1 MQSWFL
7 LQSDKANDKG
17 GQIIQLIYGTSTE
30 KKRDVWQEYSR
41 WIM

>member
-17 GQIIQLIYGTSTE
+17 QIIQLIYGTLIE